1 MATFIGAGLG
11 ILLRW
16 WLGLTLNSYFPSI
29 PSGTLAANLLGGYII
44 GVAIAFFAGRLDQ
57 NMTVM
62 PYRYAI

>member
-44 GVAIAFFAGRLDQ
+44 GVAIAFFVGRLDQ